1 MALEIKN
8 LSKSFGEKSILENFF
23 QIFEEKGI
31 YSLTGESGAGK
42 TTLLRLISGLDTD
55 YSGEIV
61 GGGFKN
67 VSFAFQEYRLFPEL
81 SALDNVIFAN
91 NDKKS
96 EAVIN
101 ETKEMLLRLNL
112 DEKDMSLLPS
122 ELSGGM
128 KQRVSLARAF
138 LRRTPILLLDEPT
151 KELDSQNATL
161 VLEEI
166 KKQGQERLV
175 ILVSHNLDD
184 VDALSAVKIPIK

>member
-8 LSKSFGEKSILENFF
+8 LSKSFGKKRILENFS

-101 ETKEMLLRLNL
+101 EAKEMLLRLGI

>member
-8 LSKSFGEKSILENFF
+8 LSKSFGKKRILENFS

-101 ETKEMLLRLNL
+101 EAKEMLLRLNI

-161 VLEEI
+161 VLKEI
-166 KKQGQERLV
+166 IKQGQERLV
-175 ILVSHNLDD
+175 ILVSHNIDD